1 MHEFHS
7 TIGLNHGHEHK
18 GLTPML
24 ILKGESCA
32 SASPASSVNVNHCQ
46 SLCAER
52 KPNVALSS
60 VSVYPQRPG
69 EEGLAERRPKRPR
82 FLFRMALT
90 ATGFVLLW
98 SIDIEFFFGVPKTKK
113 AHRLSSSERSW

>member
-1 MHEFHS
+1 
-7 TIGLNHGHEHK
+7 
-18 GLTPML
+18 ML
-24 ILKGESCA
+24 ILRGESCA
-32 SASPASSVNVNHCQ
+32 SASPVSSVNVTQ
-46 SLCAER
+46 SFCAER

-98 SIDIEFFFGVPKTKK
+98 SIDIEFFVGVPKTKK